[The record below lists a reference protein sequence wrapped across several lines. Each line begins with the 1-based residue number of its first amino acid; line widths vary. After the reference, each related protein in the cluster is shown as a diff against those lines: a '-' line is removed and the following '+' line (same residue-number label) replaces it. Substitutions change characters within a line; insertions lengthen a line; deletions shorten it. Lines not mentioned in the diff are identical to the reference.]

1 MKNKENSGVVSM
13 IGTGRIG
20 DVRFYVRNGVRIM
33 RVATRSGGNPHTD
46 AQMRSMAKWGNMVN
60 LWREMKGK
68 IAGLVERQV
77 GKDSYRM
84 FLSDAAK
91 SVPIYLDKLAVANG
105 ACVAIPCRVSDGSLP
120 SIGYA
125 MNEDGVLVSDV
136 KVGDGFVVD
145 ENTTVK
151 ELMLELITYNDC
163 FERDDEIIFLAA
175 RQTYDPYGQPHVRL
189 QSYSVGMKD
198 SEGKAK
204 VLDMAGQGFYVVDG
218 CLAMNGEPEAGC
230 YAWVHVRRDDK
241 GLVEAVSTQVLYNA
255 NTEAVGKYS
264 SDEAFE
270 SAKPSYG
277 KAKKQV
283 FLSPDKEE
291 RSLPPTP
298 PEGKGDRL

>member
-1 MKNKENSGVVSM
+1 MATKENNGVVSM

-20 DVRFYVRNGVRIM
+20 DVRFYVRNGVRVM
-33 RVATRSGGNPHTD
+33 RVATRGVNDPRTD
-46 AQMRSMAKWGNMVN
+46 AQMRSRAKWGNMVN

-68 IAGLVERQV
+68 IVGFVERQA
-77 GKDSYRM
+77 GTDSYRM

-105 ACVAIPCRVSDGSLP
+105 ACVAIPCRVSNGSLP

-125 MNEDGVLVSDV
+125 KNENGVLVSDM

-145 ENTTVK
+145 ENTTVR
-151 ELMLELITYNDC
+151 ELMFELITYNDC

-218 CLAMNGEPEAGC
+218 CIAMNGEPEAGC

-241 GLVEAVSTQVLYNA
+241 GLVEAVSTQMLYDA

-277 KAKKQV
+277 KGKEKV
-283 FLSPDKEE
+283 FLSPNKPNKE
-291 RSLPPTP
+291 
-298 PEGKGDRL
+298 

>member
-1 MKNKENSGVVSM
+1 MATKENNGVVSM

-20 DVRFYVRNGVRIM
+20 DVRFYVRNGVRVM
-33 RVATRSGGNPHTD
+33 RVATRGVNDPRTD
-46 AQMRSMAKWGNMVN
+46 AQMRSRAKWGNMVN

-68 IAGLVERQV
+68 IAGLVERTAA
-77 GKDSYRM
+77 GTDSYRM

-91 SVPIYLDKLAVANG
+91 SVPVYLDKLAVANG
-105 ACVAIPCRVSDGSLP
+105 ACVAIPCRVSNGSLP
-120 SIGYA
+120 SIGYT

-136 KVGDGFVVD
+136 KVSDGFVVD
-145 ENTTVK
+145 ADTTVK
-151 ELMLELITYNDC
+151 ELMFELITHNDC

-218 CLAMNGEPEAGC
+218 FLAMNGIPEAGC

-277 KAKKQV
+277 KAKGKV
-283 FLSPDKEE
+283 FLSPNKPNKE
-291 RSLPPTP
+291 
-298 PEGKGDRL
+298 